1 MAWLPWHVELCC
13 ADRFDYIVETDG
25 CTDAYICPD
34 CDEDFHADLICGAEP

>member
-13 ADRFDYIVETDG
+13 VDRPFYTHETDG
-25 CTDAYICPD
+25 CTETYICPE